1 MQRALFACVSA
12 GAALLALW
20 PGAASANPG
29 PSPPPVVLQAGLA
42 EIPLGRA
49 LEYYVDSSAR
59 LSLNDVRAPDFSG
72 SWIASAVAAPNFG
85 FTDANVWLRF
95 RVENPAA
102 ERQERIL
109 DIEWDIID
117 QFEIYGHQGSVL
129 LHSAEH
135 GRARPFD
142 ERPVG
147 YRNFALPLSFP
158 PGESVWHLRLHSSG
172 PLTVPMTLRSSADMV
187 ARVDRESLFYGAIFG
202 TLAVLAVYNFALFF
216 AIRDRAYL
224 EYAAFILVFALT
236 EFHNKGFALQYL
248 QPEWIWST
256 VRTSSFLRWIEII
269 LAAQFY
275 RSFTRTAARHPRL
288 DRSLQVILAT
298 AAAGAASSLWIDI
311 RLADMIGLRFFALSA
326 LYLLGATVYLAAK
339 RNRQAIIYLAAFGAI
354 ILGAVATSLRS
365 LGLAPY
371 HFLTAHSILIGSA
384 LQAAV
389 LSLGLAD
396 RYRQMRAE
404 ADAARLKLAHDRM
417 ELSRELHD
425 VLGSDL
431 GEIVIHAESRA
442 AAGREPDASNVVAFL
457 ARRSLAHLRDIVR
470 LLKINADE
478 IEPLHVYMQ
487 QYIDRLRLTG
497 RFRVDA
503 RLDPVVLPAYMNLQ
517 AQRIFLEWMANVVRH
532 ARAGDITSVLRQ
544 RQARL
549 ALYVIDDG
557 VAFSWNGERTGSGL
571 AHIADRVRAL
581 HARVRCRRIGGR
593 NCFVCRIPLPI
604 PAP

>member
-1 MQRALFACVSA
+1 MILSGA
-12 GAALLALW
+12 GPLALW
-20 PGAASANPG
+20 PADAFASPP
-29 PSPPPVVLQAGLA
+29 PSPPPVRLQANIA
-42 EIPLGRA
+42 AIPLGFA
-49 LEYYVDSSAR
+49 LEYYVDRSSR
-59 LSLNDVRAPDFSG
+59 LDLADIRAPDFAG
-72 SWIASAVAAPNFG
+72 PWIASAEAAPNFG
-85 FTDANVWLRF
+85 FTDATVWLRF

-102 ERQERIL
+102 VPQERIL

-117 QFEIYGHQGSVL
+117 RFQIYGHQGPAL

-135 GRARPFD
+135 GRALPFRQ
-142 ERPVG
+142 RPVG
-147 YRNFALPLSFP
+147 YRNFALPLDFP
-158 PGESVWHLRLHSSG
+158 PGESVWHLRLQSSG
-172 PLTVPMTLRSSADMV
+172 PLTLPMTLRSSADMI

-256 VRTSSFLRWIEII
+256 VRTSSFLRWIEIM

-275 RSFTRTAARHPRL
+275 RSFTRTPARHPRL
-288 DRSLQVILAT
+288 DRSLQLILAA
-298 AAAGAASSLWIDI
+298 AAAGAASSLWLDI
-311 RLADMIGLRFFALSA
+311 RLADTIGLRFFALSA
-326 LYLLGATVYLAAK
+326 LYLLGATLYLTAR
-339 RNRQAIIYLAAFGAI
+339 RNRQATIYLAAFGAI

-384 LQAAV
+384 VQAAV

-404 ADAARLKLAHDRM
+404 ADAARLKLTHDRM

-431 GEIVIHAESRA
+431 GEIVIHAESHAADGRD
-442 AAGREPDASNVVAFL
+442 AAGSNAVAFL

-470 LLKINADE
+470 LLKVNADE

-487 QYIDRLRLTG
+487 QYVDRLRLTG

-503 RLDPVVLPAYMNLQ
+503 RLESVALPDYLNLQ

-532 ARAGDITSVLRQ
+532 ARAGEITTALR
-544 RQARL
+544 RRRGRL

-557 VAFSWNGERTGSGL
+557 VEFNWNGERTGSGL
-571 AHIADRVRAL
+571 AHIADRARGL
-581 HARVRCRRIGGR
+581 HARVRCRRIRGR
-593 NCFVCRIPLPI
+593 NCFVCRMPLPAS
-604 PAP
+604 AP